1 MINVGRRKS
10 EWIMCNI
17 LLKLQ
22 MLFRMKYGYGRMM
35 DVSCRGRGVG
45 KPTSHR
51 HSQNDILL
59 GRRERSY
66 GHNLRN
72 KKCVNTLKLRCDVH
86 MCTFVCMT
94 KHCQPSFNLTEIA
107 PAKSKVKNCCNGVAV
122 RKRTYLHRHWAGSH
136 DPGVDS

>member
-1 MINVGRRKS
+1 MINVGRRKN
-10 EWIMCNI
+10 EWIMSNT
-17 LLKLQ
+17 LLKLR

-45 KPTSHR
+45 KLTSHR

-72 KKCVNTLKLRCDVH
+72 KEGCEH
-86 MCTFVCMT
+86 F
-94 KHCQPSFNLTEIA
+94 
-107 PAKSKVKNCCNGVAV
+107 
-122 RKRTYLHRHWAGSH
+122 
-136 DPGVDS
+136 